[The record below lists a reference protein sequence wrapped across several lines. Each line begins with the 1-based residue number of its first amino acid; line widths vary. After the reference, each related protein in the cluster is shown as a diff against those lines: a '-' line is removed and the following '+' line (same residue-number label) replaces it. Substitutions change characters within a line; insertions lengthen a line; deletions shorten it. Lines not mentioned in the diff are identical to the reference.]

1 MIILR
6 PSKECELRRA
16 EYYKKK
22 LKKVEELYKPA
33 MQLQGESHAIVDSMV
48 GELVLSPF
56 LLLFTIWV
64 LKAAKKDGITR
75 LYFLARDG
83 YPAYKLA
90 CKLCEKYEIGI
101 ECKYLYCSRYSLRV
115 PMYSENIEEML
126 GYICRSG
133 IDVTIHKVLKR
144 AGLQESEITILKQR
158 ELYAMNFEETL
169 SYSQLNELKNVLRA
183 NTAFVE
189 MVVTNSRK
197 QWTSL
202 RDYFV
207 QEGLT
212 DDQHIGL
219 VDSGWIGSTQKSICE
234 ILRRMGV
241 VAKLDGYYWGLYDIP
256 HDMEAEKYHSFFFDR
271 KHGMRNKIFFSNCL
285 VETVFSN
292 THGTTISY
300 ERKEE
305 KVIPVLQDKFSNA
318 EFIIDFNH
326 LVEQYTDI
334 FLDTCSRE
342 AFERFDIKKTVGI
355 LSKSLLKFMY
365 NPTIDEADFFGKL
378 RFSDDLLDDNTRELG
393 PVFDV
398 NELREN
404 HFFNRV
410 LNAVG
415 IKNTFV
421 HESAWFGGT
430 VCRSTKNTNWHNYSY
445 SAYRLLSYLKK
456 SL

>member
-1 MIILR
+1 
-6 PSKECELRRA
+6 
-16 EYYKKK
+16 
-22 LKKVEELYKPA
+22 
-33 MQLQGESHAIVDSMV
+33 
-48 GELVLSPF
+48 
-56 LLLFTIWV
+56 
-64 LKAAKKDGITR
+64 
-75 LYFLARDG
+75 
-83 YPAYKLA
+83 
-90 CKLCEKYEIGI
+90 
-101 ECKYLYCSRYSLRV
+101 
-115 PMYSENIEEML
+115 
-126 GYICRSG
+126 
-133 IDVTIHKVLKR
+133 
-144 AGLQESEITILKQR
+144 
-158 ELYAMNFEETL
+158 
-169 SYSQLNELKNVLRA
+169 
-183 NTAFVE
+183 

-305 KVIPVLQDKFSNA
+305 KVIPVLQDK
-318 EFIIDFNH
+318 
-326 LVEQYTDI
+326 
-334 FLDTCSRE
+334 
-342 AFERFDIKKTVGI
+342 
-355 LSKSLLKFMY
+355 
-365 NPTIDEADFFGKL
+365 L